1 MPGSIHSIESLAYYG
16 SLGASQRCLSILQ
29 DGLKLPFLD
38 ENVPT
43 FWWKNNQNVFK
54 HFDFAENKIQEWVDH
69 KYVEKVNYQPA
80 HISPLSVAERI
91 TLTDET
97 KLRLCLDASYLNDL
111 MLSESTK
118 LPPLELSENLIDK
131 DDWMTTL
138 DLANC
143 YFHVRLNV
151 QDHGRV
157 AFAFPKSSKENED
170 RYDFYLIKI
179 LIYGLKPATLVIN
192 ILTKPLI
199 DHLLRRAI
207 KTTIFID
214 DIRASNASPKEIETD
229 TNEIK
234 AVFRKAG
241 WTFNDKKETSPSQ
254 DVYYLGF
261 HYDSRIQRYKVHDSK
276 LNQIEKRI
284 KDLEGRK
291 SIKPVEMASIVGKLV
306 ALELATSYVPR
317 LCCHSYF
324 IWIARVVQH
333 RSQWRQPKAF
343 PSKFI
348 KQLKRALTFAK

>member
-1 MPGSIHSIESLAYYG
+1 MPGSIHSIESQAYYE

-29 DGLKLPFLD
+29 DGLKLPFLN
-38 ENVPT
+38 ENVPS

-54 HFDFAENKIQEWVDH
+54 HFEFAKNKIQEWVDH

-97 KLRLCLDASYLNDL
+97 KLRLCFDASYLNDL

-157 AFAFPKSSKENED
+157 AFAFPKSSKKNED
-170 RYDFYLIKI
+170 EYDFYLIKI
-179 LIYGLKPATLVIN
+179 LVYGLKPATLVIN

-199 DHLLRRAI
+199 DHLIRRAI

-214 DIRASNASPKEIETD
+214 DIRASNASL
-229 TNEIK
+229 
-234 AVFRKAG
+234 
-241 WTFNDKKETSPSQ
+241 KK
-254 DVYYLGF
+254 
-261 HYDSRIQRYKVHDSK
+261 
-276 LNQIEKRI
+276 N
-284 KDLEGRK
+284 
-291 SIKPVEMASIVGKLV
+291 
-306 ALELATSYVPR
+306 
-317 LCCHSYF
+317 
-324 IWIARVVQH
+324 
-333 RSQWRQPKAF
+333 
-343 PSKFI
+343 
-348 KQLKRALTFAK
+348 